1 MRVCVIYHEISDNYY
16 LVSTVMDIIC
26 RGGSNIVAATLAGGS
41 LGSIGD
47 SIVSNIVV
55 TVGYSAVAVVNGGIS

>member
-1 MRVCVIYHEISDNYY
+1 
-16 LVSTVMDIIC
+16 MDIIC

>member
-1 MRVCVIYHEISDNYY
+1 MRVCVIYHEISGNFY
-16 LVSTVMDIIC
+16 LVSPVMDNIC
-26 RGGSNIVAATLAGGS
+26 RGGSNIVVANLAGGS

-55 TVGYSAVAVVNGGIS
+55 TVGYSAVAVVNGGMS

>member
-1 MRVCVIYHEISDNYY
+1 MDN
-16 LVSTVMDIIC
+16 IC
-26 RGGSNIVAATLAGGS
+26 RGGSNIAVANLAGGS

-55 TVGYSAVAVVNGGIS
+55 TVGYSAVAVVNGGMS